1 MGQHPVAG
9 LRTLCIW
16 LMGGVAGC
24 AWLPTLALADSS
36 SVGVPAARAGGI
48 PLTSAKTQVTTTRQ
62 APTVPRTAAP
72 RPAFPHQPPQ
82 RAASDPLFA
91 ARQLEERGDL
101 LAARKA
107 YTAILQQHPRHA
119 ECLHRLAVV
128 CTRLNDLNA
137 AHSLYERALEL
148 SPENVTL
155 LSDAGYARF
164 LSRDYAQAEKFLRKA
179 TVLAPRDVRAH
190 NNLAVV
196 LGVTGRLDE
205 ALALFQKVNN
215 PAHAWMHMAYIY
227 QLRKE
232 PQLAYLCY
240 QRAQALDPG
249 VKIPQE
255 LLVHAQ
261 TATSVVVA
269 EADLPPS
276 PSQSPKTENQ
286 LRQIHPLEELV
297 STEESTDTVLIEVT
311 AEAVTQVVR
320 PEMSSEAE
328 PAADKPVDSEDL
340 SWIES
345 EKAKLAQRGDREG
358 LKGFCPV
365 VLCEERKLV
374 DAQEQFSAEYQGQTY
389 HFSSSDAVEKFRAQP
404 EKYAP
409 VAGGLDIV
417 AVRQASE
424 VVSGSL
430 DHAVWYRD
438 KLYLFSS
445 PQRKADFCAN
455 PRSFVPEAQ

>member
-9 LRTLCIW
+9 WRTRCIW
-16 LMGGVAGC
+16 LMGGVVGC
-24 AWLPTLALADSS
+24 ALLPPLAQVDSFS
-36 SVGVPAARAGGI
+36 FQAPGAHAGEI
-48 PLTSAKTQVTTTRQ
+48 LLTSAQTQVTTTRP
-62 APTVPRTAAP
+62 APTAQKVAVPRTATP
-72 RPAFPHQPPQ
+72 NKPAQ
-82 RAASDPLFA
+82 RVASDPLFA

-101 LAARKA
+101 LAAKKA
-107 YTAILQQHPRHA
+107 YSAILQQQPRHA

-128 CTRLNDLNA
+128 CTRLNDLKT

-164 LSRDYAQAEKFLRKA
+164 LAKDYPQAEKLLRKA
-179 TVLAPRDVRAH
+179 TMLAPRDVRAH

-196 LGVTGRLDE
+196 LGVTGRVDE
-205 ALALFQKVNN
+205 ALAVFQKVNS
-215 PAHAWMHMAYIY
+215 PVQAWMHMAYVY

-240 QRAQALDPG
+240 QRAQALNPS
-249 VKIPQE
+249 VQIPQE

-261 TATSVVVA
+261 AATPVIVA

-276 PSQSPKTENQ
+276 PSQSPKTGNQ

-297 STEESTDTVLIEVT
+297 STEESTDAERIEVT
-311 AEAVTQVVR
+311 AEAVTQVIR
-320 PEMSSEAE
+320 PEMASDGE
-328 PAADKPVDSEDL
+328 PAAGKAVDSEDL

-345 EKAKLAQRGDREG
+345 EKAKLSQRSDREG

-365 VLCEERKLV
+365 VLCEERRLV
-374 DAQEQFSAEYQGQTY
+374 DAEEQFSAEYQGQTY

-430 DHAVWYRD
+430 DYAVWYRD

>member
-1 MGQHPVAG
+1 MGQHPGAG
-9 LRTLCIW
+9 WRTLCISM
-16 LMGGVAGC
+16 MGGVA
-24 AWLPTLALADSS
+24 AFVSLPPQAQADSFS
-36 SVGVPAARAGGI
+36 LRAPAEPAREIVSA
-48 PLTSAKTQVTTTRQ
+48 TAKTQVTSSR
-62 APTVPRTAAP
+62 PVPSAQKAAALRTATP
-72 RPAFPHQPPQ
+72 NKPAQ
-82 RAASDPLFA
+82 RVASDPLFA

-101 LAARKA
+101 LAAKKA

-128 CTRLNDLNA
+128 CTRLNDLKT
-137 AHSLYERALEL
+137 AHAFYERALEL
-148 SPENVTL
+148 APENVTL

-164 LSRDYAQAEKFLRKA
+164 LAKDYAQAEKLLRKA
-179 TVLAPRDVRAH
+179 TMLAPRDVRAH

-196 LGVTGRLDE
+196 LGVTGRVDE
-205 ALALFQKVNN
+205 SLALFQKVNS
-215 PAHAWMHMAYIY
+215 PDHSWMHMAYVY

-240 QRAQALDPG
+240 QRAQAHNPS
-249 VKIPQE
+249 VQIPQE

-261 TATSVVVA
+261 AATPVVVA

-276 PSQSPKTENQ
+276 PSQSQKTDSQ
-286 LRQIHPLEELV
+286 LRQIHPLEDLV
-297 STEESTDTVLIEVT
+297 SSEESTVTELIEVT
-311 AEAVTQVVR
+311 AEAVTQVIR
-320 PEMSSEAE
+320 PETAFDAE
-328 PAADKPVDSEDL
+328 VAADKPVESDDL

-345 EKAKLAQRGDREG
+345 EKAKLAQRSDREG

-374 DAQEQFSAEYQGQTY
+374 DAEEQFSAEYQGQTY

-430 DHAVWYRD
+430 DYAVWYRD

-455 PRSFVPEAQ
+455 PRSFVPEVQ